1 MPALVAGIDGS
12 LSFHSTRV
20 ANIPLASFELGTDQ
34 LGWAFVKMPWDL
46 REGGQ
51 WWCPALLQNL
61 TSWPGTGAHRLQ
73 TSCDQLKLD
82 RKCRRRSNSLYK
94 HFLEN
99 CNL

>member
-1 MPALVAGIDGS
+1 MPALVAGIAGS
-12 LSFHSTRV
+12 PSFRSTRV

-34 LGWAFVKMPWDL
+34 LVWGFVKIPWDL

-61 TSWPGTGAHRLQ
+61 TSGSGTAAHGLQ
-73 TSCDQLKLD
+73 TSRDRLKLD